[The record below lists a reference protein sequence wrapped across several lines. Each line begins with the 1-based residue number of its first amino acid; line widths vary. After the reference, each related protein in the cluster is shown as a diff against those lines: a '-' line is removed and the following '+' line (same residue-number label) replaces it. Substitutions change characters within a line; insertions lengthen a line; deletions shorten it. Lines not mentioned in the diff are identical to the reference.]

1 MFLLFCILKIRLPPI
16 YSDRLIYTLHISVM
30 KYGKYI
36 CKSLYQWWQYV
47 SLLGLHYSDV
57 FHHFGSLKLSQYLY
71 IFLQADDELPNN
83 LLQGAAAAAAPS
95 SQDDISNQPSTSQTS
110 SSAIQSVKDLFPD
123 LGVGFIEVSWK
134 YDLGTYIVGAVDIY
148 NISSIFVGCHG
159 KVKIVRWSF
168 SFVNVPTLVKWKS
181 HVMVMLL
188 IVGYH

>member
-1 MFLLFCILKIRLPPI
+1 
-16 YSDRLIYTLHISVM
+16 M

-47 SLLGLHYSDV
+47 SLLSLHYIDV
-57 FHHFGSLKLSQYLY
+57 FNPFGSLKLSQYLY
-71 IFLQADDELPNN
+71 IFFQADDELPSG

-95 SQDDISNQPSTSQTS
+95 SQDDISNLPSTSQTS

-134 YDLGTYIVGAVDIY
+134 YDLGAYIVGVVD
-148 NISSIFVGCHG
+148 ISSIIVGCHG

-188 IVGYH
+188 IVGYHQLCICRCAWDIINLWTKLSMHYSKRIFPLR